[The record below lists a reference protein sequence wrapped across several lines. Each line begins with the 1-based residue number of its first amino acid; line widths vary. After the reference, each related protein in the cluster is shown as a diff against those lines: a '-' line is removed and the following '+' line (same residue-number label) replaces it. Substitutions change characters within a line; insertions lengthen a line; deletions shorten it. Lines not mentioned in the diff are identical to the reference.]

1 MQYFD
6 SYRALQTGVRSWP
19 TESAAAGVCPVSLR
33 GRARGRGQVLDPGE
47 AGGGDEA
54 GGELP
59 AEAAQGLPPAAGQ
72 PPHCGY
78 IYIYLTMII

>member
-1 MQYFD
+1 MTYNINP
-6 SYRALQTGVRSWP
+6 AGVRAWP
-19 TESAAAGVCPVSLR
+19 TESAAAGVCPVPLR
-33 GRARGRGQVLDPGE
+33 GRARGRDQVLDPGE

-72 PPHCGY
+72 PHTAD
-78 IYIYLTMII
+78 ISTFI